1 MAKFAIGSG
10 LFTVLM
16 TMLLYGRWGLSYGV
30 NALLAG
36 SLLGLIIGGIHH
48 FVLAPFLAVRI
59 AQADHLADAEKQ
71 RIARNIAVGL
81 VVTWIGALWLTAWW
95 IARKPGFVWQW

>member
-16 TMLLYGRWGLSYGV
+16 TMFLYRRWGLTYDV
-30 NALLAG
+30 NALLFG
-36 SLLGLIIGGIHH
+36 SVLGLIIGGIHQ

-59 AQADHLADAEKQ
+59 AQADHLASSEKKK
-71 RIARNIAVGL
+71 ILKNIAVGL
-81 VVTWIGALWLTAWW
+81 VLTWIGALWLTAHW